1 MKKAILIANG
11 ESPSKKIINYFKS
24 IGYGTIVCA
33 DGGANSAKKINLI
46 PDIIVGDLDS
56 ISEKTLNFYK
66 DKCLIIKI
74 SRQNDTDVEKALK
87 YLTKK
92 KFSEVILLG
101 GTGDRLDHS
110 FCNIGIVIKFYH
122 KIKIT
127 LLHKNSL
134 LRAYSGEIILTAQE
148 GETLSLYGIDDK
160 TKISSSGLKYPLKNI
175 SLPFGKKESTSN
187 LAVSQNIKLK
197 IDGGI
202 ILIIRDYH
210 TMVKHGFI

>member
-11 ESPSKKIINYFKS
+11 ECPTKKIINYFKS
-24 IGYGTIVCA
+24 IGYNTIVCA

-56 ISEKTLNFYK
+56 ISESTQKYFK

-87 YLTKK
+87 YLIKK

-110 FCNIGIVIKFYH
+110 FCNIGIVIKFYN
-122 KIKIT
+122 KIKIS

-134 LRAYSGEIILTAQE
+134 LRAYSGEINLTVNK
-148 GETLSLYGIDDK
+148 GETISLYGIEEK
-160 TKISSSGLKYPLKNI
+160 TKIISSGLRYPLKNI
-175 SLPFGKKESTSN
+175 ALPFGKKESTSN
-187 LAVSQNIKLK
+187 EAVSQNVKLK
-197 IDGGI
+197 INNGI
-202 ILIIRDYH
+202 ILIIRDFK
-210 TMVKHGFI
+210 TMVKYGFI